1 MDAAGA
7 AELPVFAIATGLL
20 GGLALFLFGL
30 ETLSQGLRTV
40 AGDSMRRV
48 LATLT
53 ANRFVGAF
61 TGALV
66 TAVIQSSSVTTVL
79 VVGFISAG
87 IMTLSQAVGVIMGAN
102 IGSTMTA
109 QLVAFKIT
117 EAALP
122 LVTVGFVLGFV
133 ARNEVVK
140 QWGGVLLGLGFVFLG
155 MAMMSDAMAPLRG
168 SPEFREA
175 VAALRVPLWGV
186 LVGFAFTAVVQSSAA
201 TLGIVITMASQ
212 GLIPLDAGIAVLLG
226 ANIGTCV
233 TAILACIGR
242 TREAVRAAAA
252 HVLFNVIGVAA
263 WLPFIPQLEAL
274 VQGFGAGSAAREIAH
289 AHTLFNVVNVA
300 VMIWFTG
307 PLTRLIVWLVPE
319 RPAAEGEEALPKAR
333 YLDAALLETP
343 PAALDA
349 VRLEL
354 GNVGARVRRML
365 VAVMPAVLQG
375 SRPALEAVARM
386 DAAVDTLYEAVMDY
400 LRRIGSRTLTRSQ
413 ATAYLA
419 LMEAARGLES
429 IGDLVETDMV
439 TIGRRR
445 LDEKFAISEHTA
457 RRVSDLHAR
466 VLDALDGTLEAV
478 RSGDVEAARRVVAMK
493 PEIQELVQKATR
505 HGAARLVA
513 HEPNRV
519 AAYTREM
526 ELIEQLRRIYYFCKR
541 ICRAMADPEPATEEA
556 APAMGAAAE

>member
-1 MDAAGA
+1 MDATGAG
-7 AELPVFAIATGLL
+7 ELPVFAIATGLL
-20 GGLALFLFGL
+20 GGLAMFLLGL

-53 ANRFVGAF
+53 TNRFVGAF
-61 TGALV
+61 TGAVV

-87 IMTLSQAVGVIMGAN
+87 IMTLGQGIGVIMGAN

-122 LVTVGFVLGFV
+122 LVTAGFAISFLG
-133 ARNEVVK
+133 RGEVVK
-140 QWGGVLLGLGFVFLG
+140 QWGNVLLGLGFVFLG

-186 LVGFAFTAVVQSSAA
+186 LVGFVFTAVVQSSAA
-201 TLGIVITMASQ
+201 TLGIIITMAGQ
-212 GLIPLDAGIAVLLG
+212 GLISLDAGIAVLLG

-233 TAILACIGR
+233 TAMLACIGR
-242 TREAVRAAAA
+242 PREAVRAALA

-274 VQGFGAGSAAREIAH
+274 VTGFAPGSTAREIAN
-289 AHTLFNVVNVA
+289 AHTLFNTVNVA
-300 VMIWFTG
+300 VLIWFTG
-307 PLTRLIVWLVPE
+307 PLTRLILWLVPE
-319 RPAAEGEEALPKAR
+319 RPAAPGEEDRPRPR
-333 YLDAALLETP
+333 YLDPALLETP

-354 GNVGARVRRML
+354 GNMGTRVRRMM
-365 VAVMPAVLQG
+365 VAGLPAAIQG
-375 SRPALEAVARM
+375 SRPALDAVARM
-386 DAAVDTLYEAVMDY
+386 DSAVDALYEGTMDY

-413 ATAYLA
+413 ATTYLA

-445 LDEKFAISEHTA
+445 IEEKVAISEHTA

-466 VLDALDGTLEAV
+466 VLDALDGTLDAL
-478 RSGDVEAARRVVAMK
+478 RSGDADVARRVVAMK
-493 PEIQELVQKATR
+493 PEIQDLVHRATR

-526 ELIEQLRRIYYFCKR
+526 ELIEQLQRIYYFCKR
-541 ICRAMADPEPATEEA
+541 ICRTLADPDPATEEA
-556 APAMGAAAE
+556 APALTEAAE

>member
-1 MDAAGA
+1 MDASGA
-7 AELPVFAIATGLL
+7 ADLPVFAIVTGLL

-30 ETLSQGLRTV
+30 ETLSRALRTV
-40 AGDSMRRV
+40 AGDSMRKV

-53 ANRFVGAF
+53 TNRFVGAF

-87 IMTLSQAVGVIMGAN
+87 IMTLGQAIGVIMGAN

-122 LVTVGFVLGFV
+122 LVTAGFAIGFL

-140 QWGGVLLGLGFVFLG
+140 QWGAVLLGLGFVFLG
-155 MAMMSDAMAPLRG
+155 MAMMSDAMAPLRQ
-168 SPEFREA
+168 SPEFVEA
-175 VAALRVPLWGV
+175 VATLREPVWGV
-186 LVGFAFTAVVQSSAA
+186 LVGFVFTAVVQSSAA

-226 ANIGTCV
+226 ANIGTCA
-233 TAILACIGR
+233 TAMLACIGR
-242 TREAVRAAAA
+242 PREAVRAALA
-252 HVLFNVIGVAA
+252 HVLFNVIGVVA
-263 WLPFIPQLEAL
+263 WLPFIPQLEAVVTGL
-274 VQGFGAGSAAREIAH
+274 TPGSAAREIAN

-307 PLTRLIVWLVPE
+307 PLTRLILWLVPE
-319 RPAAEGEEALPKAR
+319 RAPLPGMEDLPRPR
-333 YLDAALLETP
+333 YLDSALLETP

-365 VAVMPAVLQG
+365 VAGLPAAIQG
-375 SRPALEAVARM
+375 SRPALDAVARM
-386 DAAVDTLYEAVMDY
+386 DAGVDVLYESVMDY
-400 LRRIGSRTLTRSQ
+400 LRRIGSRTMTRSQ
-413 ATAYLA
+413 ATTYLA

-445 LDEKFAISEHTA
+445 LEEKIAISEHSA
-457 RRVSDLHAR
+457 RRVTALHDR

-478 RSGDVEAARRVVAMK
+478 RSGDVDAARRVVAMK
-493 PEIQELVQKATR
+493 PDIHALVQAATR

-513 HEPNRV
+513 NEPNRV

-541 ICRAMADPEPATEEA
+541 ICRALADPEPATEEA
-556 APAMGAAAE
+556 APSLGAAAE

>member
-1 MDAAGA
+1 METVGA
-7 AELPVFAIATGLL
+7 SELPVTTIVIGLL

-30 ETLSQGLRTV
+30 ETLSQGLRSV

-48 LATLT
+48 LAALT
-53 ANRFVGAF
+53 GNRFVGAF
-61 TGALV
+61 TGAVV

-87 IMTLSQAVGVIMGAN
+87 IMTLAQGVGVIMGAN
-102 IGSTMTA
+102 IGSTVTA

-122 LVTVGFVLGFV
+122 LITVGFAVVFM

-140 QWGGVLLGLGFVFLG
+140 HWASVVLGLGFVFLG
-155 MAMMSDAMAPLRG
+155 MDMMSDAMAPLRG

-175 VAALRVPLWGV
+175 VATLQQPVWGV
-186 LVGFAFTAVVQSSAA
+186 LAGFIFTAVVQSSAA
-201 TLGIVITMASQ
+201 TLGIIITMASQ

-226 ANIGTCV
+226 ANIGTCA
-233 TAILACIGR
+233 TAILAAIGR
-242 TREAVRAAAA
+242 PREAVRAALA
-252 HVLFNVIGVAA
+252 HILFNVIGVIA
-263 WLPFIPQLEAL
+263 WLPFIAQLEAMVVGL
-274 VQGFGAGSAAREIAH
+274 TPGNPAREIAN
-289 AHTLFNVVNVA
+289 AHTLFNVINVA

-307 PLTRLIVWLVPE
+307 PLTRLILWLVPE
-319 RPAAEGEEALPKAR
+319 RPVMPGEEERPRPR
-333 YLDAALLETP
+333 YLDTALLESP

-354 GNVGARVRRML
+354 GDLGQRVRRML
-365 VAVMPAVLQG
+365 VAVLPAATQG

-386 DAAVDTLYEAVMDY
+386 DVAVDALYESVMDY
-400 LRRIGSRTLTRSQ
+400 LRRIGGRTLTRTQ
-413 ATAYLA
+413 ATAYIG

-445 LDEKFAISEHTA
+445 LEEKVAISDHSA
-457 RRVSDLHAR
+457 RQVADLHAK

-478 RSGDVEAARRVVAMK
+478 RAGDLEAARRVIAMK
-493 PEIQELVQKATR
+493 ADISAQVQRATR
-505 HGAARLVA
+505 HGAARLLA

-541 ICRAMADPEPATEEA
+541 ICRALADPQPVYEEEP
-556 APAMGAAAE
+556 PRDAAAE